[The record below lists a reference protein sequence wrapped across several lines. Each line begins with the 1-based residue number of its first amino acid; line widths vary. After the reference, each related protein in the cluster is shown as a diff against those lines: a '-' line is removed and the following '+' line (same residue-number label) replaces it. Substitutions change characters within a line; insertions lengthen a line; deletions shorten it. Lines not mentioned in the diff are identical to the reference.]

1 MELITR
7 DIINK
12 DITFKDVNVHN
23 LYQKDKVYTFD
34 DLNQQINIVKNILQF
49 EHGCHEGETVLIGI
63 VPCVLQIAT
72 FFACAELGLNIVIAD
87 HNRNDDWINPDYVDP
102 KTQSLLP
109 IDYFIVTSDQHPI
122 PKYKLF
128 YRICNKTV
136 TIRDLET
143 RDATPNHTLG
153 CTSESMLLKCTSSGT
168 TGTAKLVNH
177 NHGFLYRLIE
187 RNKTFYY
194 GSVCMAHNLNH
205 GSSPATYFLPAL
217 CSQDTKVFVSFMI
230 TYVTET
236 SRTEEYL
243 KMAADKF
250 ARYKFDH
257 LMIPYSHMIDN
268 FLKSA
273 SYDTLNLYTLST
285 IKSHWLPY
293 FLDSRVKNIISI
305 FGSNETS
312 GPTFINEIADHAFE
326 ENKYRKIDDFYGIN
340 LLDGNMLEVNM
351 PVYGTKIITNDVFD
365 KIGNSYYHK
374 GRNDL
379 YRVNGYEVNVGY
391 YNSVIK
397 GILDADLII
406 DTAKDSL
413 YLAIWQCTEY
423 EDKVE
428 NIKTELKKSSYGVH
442 TISKYALLDKNNF
455 MTGIKL
461 DMELL
466 RDYFRK
472 YVESL

>member
-7 DIINK
+7 NIINK
-12 DITFKDVNVHN
+12 NIIFKDVNVHN

-34 DLNQQINIVKNILQF
+34 DLEKQINIVKNVLQK
-49 EHGCHEGETVLIGI
+49 EYLCKEGETALIGI

-72 FFACAELGLNIVIAD
+72 FFACAELGLNVVIAD
-87 HNRNDDWINPDYVDP
+87 HNRNDNWINPDYVDP

-109 IDYFIVTSDQHPI
+109 INYFIVTSDEHLI

-128 YRICNKTV
+128 YKICEKTV
-136 TIRDLET
+136 VIKDLESK
-143 RDATPNHTLG
+143 DASPNNYLG
-153 CTSESMLLKCTSSGT
+153 CTENSMLLKCTSSGT

-177 NHGFLYRLIE
+177 NHGFLKRLIS

-217 CSQDTKVFVSFMI
+217 CSEDTKIFVSYMI

-236 SRTEEYL
+236 SRTDEL
-243 KMAADKF
+243 TKFAIDKF
-250 ARYKFDH
+250 NKYNFDH
-257 LMIPYSHMIDN
+257 LMIPYSYMIDN
-268 FLKSA
+268 FLKSGT
-273 SYDTLNLYTLST
+273 YQTLNLYTLST
-285 IKSHWLPY
+285 IKQQWVPY
-293 FLDSRVKNIISI
+293 FLDNKIKNIISI

-312 GPTFINEIADHAFE
+312 GPTFINEVADHAFE
-326 ENKYRKIDDFYGIN
+326 ENKYRKIDDFYDIN
-340 LLDGNMLEVNM
+340 LLDGNMLEVTM
-351 PVYGTKIITNDVFD
+351 PVYGTKIVTNDLFD
-365 KIGNSYYHK
+365 RRNNDYYHK
-374 GRNDL
+374 GRSDL
-379 YRVNGYEVNVGY
+379 YRVNGFEVNVNHY
-391 YNSVIK
+391 TLLVKES
-397 GILDADLII
+397 LDADLII

-413 YLAIWQCTEY
+413 YIAVWQ
-423 EDKVE
+423 DQDVE
-428 NIKTELKKSSYGVH
+428 NHIDKICEQIKVSSYNVH
-442 TISKYALLDKNNF
+442 TINKFAILDKTKF

-472 YVESL
+472 FV